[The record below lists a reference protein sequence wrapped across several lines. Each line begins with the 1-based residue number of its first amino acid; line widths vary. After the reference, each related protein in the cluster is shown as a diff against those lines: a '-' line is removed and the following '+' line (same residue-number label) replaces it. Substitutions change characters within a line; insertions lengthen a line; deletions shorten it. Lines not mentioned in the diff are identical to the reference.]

1 MKPYQVASDHYS
13 FVSHANVIP
22 GNTQLLFLVSSAVL
36 MLFCVV
42 EANFC
47 YSGSYLFIPSKMGS
61 YVNMDA
67 GVFINTHL
75 AEMLP

>member
-1 MKPYQVASDHYS
+1 MPIPYQGKKMS
-13 FVSHANVIP
+13 
-22 GNTQLLFLVSSAVL
+22 LLFLLCSTIL

-42 EANFC
+42 EAKFC
-47 YSGSYLFIPSKMGS
+47 YSRSYLFVPSKMGS